1 LLEFEFKEIHMNKE
15 IFTKI
20 QSRLEARI
28 SRCELALS
36 GIETTE
42 DLKKLTIERALQ
54 LQQFCKQ
61 EESLMDKFVQSDL
74 YHLIGMGQL
83 TPPQMMKLTFLTRDW
98 LAFRSTVKAIAM
110 NLDKISQLPGLPAHS
125 SYKLRTWDDITL
137 SSDISVPA
145 EGLSY
150 AISGNLIQVLPSR
163 LPEFLQFWSSKA
175 KVQFFVENFEAKAKI
190 GAEYGG
196 IKWTVDHLGTYIGV
210 IKQPNVQQLF
220 EGCAQKDN

>member
-1 LLEFEFKEIHMNKE
+1 MNKE

-28 SRCELALS
+28 SKCELIFS

-42 DLKKLTIERALQ
+42 DIKKLTIERAQLLQ
-54 LQQFCKQ
+54 RFCR
-61 EESLMDKFVQSDL
+61 EEEAVMTKFVQNDL

-83 TPPQMMKLTFLTRDW
+83 TPPQMAKLTYLTRDW
-98 LAFRSTVKAIAM
+98 LAFRSTVKTIAM

-137 SSDISVPA
+137 SSDVSAPA
-145 EGLSY
+145 EGLPY

-163 LPEFLQFWSSKA
+163 LSEFLQFWSQKA
-175 KVQFFVENFEAKAKI
+175 KVQFFVENFETKI
-190 GAEYGG
+190 KTGAEYGG
-196 IKWTVDHLGTYIGV
+196 IKWTVDHLGNYVGV

-220 EGCAQKDN
+220 EGCAQKLTQ

>member
-1 LLEFEFKEIHMNKE
+1 MNKE
-15 IFTKI
+15 VFTKI

-28 SRCELALS
+28 SKCELALS

-42 DLKKLTIERALQ
+42 DLKQLTIERAQLLQ
-54 LQQFCKQ
+54 RFCR
-61 EESLMDKFVQSDL
+61 EEEAVMTKFVQNDL

-83 TPPQMMKLTFLTRDW
+83 TPPQMAKLTYLTRDW
-98 LAFRSTVKAIAM
+98 LSFRSTVKTIAM

-145 EGLSY
+145 EGLPY
-150 AISGNLIQVLPSR
+150 AISGNLIQVLSSR
-163 LPEFLQFWSSKA
+163 LSEFLQFWSQKA
-175 KVQFFVENFEAKAKI
+175 KVQFFVENFEAKIKA

-196 IKWTVDHLGTYIGV
+196 IKWTVDHLGNYVGV

-220 EGCAQKDN
+220 EGCAQKIIQ

>member
-1 LLEFEFKEIHMNKE
+1 MNKE

-28 SRCELALS
+28 SKCELTLS

-42 DLKKLTIERALQ
+42 DLKKLTIERALH
-54 LQQFCKQ
+54 LQRFCR
-61 EESLMDKFVQSDL
+61 EEEAVMTKFVQNDL

-83 TPPQMMKLTFLTRDW
+83 TPPQMAKLTYLTRDW
-98 LAFRSTVKAIAM
+98 LSFRSTVKTIAM

-145 EGLSY
+145 EGLPY

-163 LPEFLQFWSSKA
+163 LPEFLQFWSTKA
-175 KVQFFVENFEAKAKI
+175 KVQFFVENFEAKIKA

-196 IKWTVDHLGTYIGV
+196 IKWTVDHLGNYVGV

-220 EGCAQKDN
+220 EGCAQKNN

>member
-1 LLEFEFKEIHMNKE
+1 MNKE

-28 SRCELALS
+28 SKCELIFS

-42 DLKKLTIERALQ
+42 DLKKLTIERAQLLQ
-54 LQQFCKQ
+54 RFCR
-61 EESLMDKFVQSDL
+61 EEEAVMTKFVQNDL

-83 TPPQMMKLTFLTRDW
+83 TPPQMAKLTYLTRDW
-98 LAFRSTVKAIAM
+98 LAFRSTVKTIAM

-145 EGLSY
+145 EGLPY

-163 LPEFLQFWSSKA
+163 LPEFLQFWSLKA
-175 KVQFFVENFEAKAKI
+175 KVQFFVENFEAKIKA

-196 IKWTVDHLGTYIGV
+196 IRWTVDHLGNYVGV

-220 EGCAQKDN
+220 EGCAQKNN

>member
-1 LLEFEFKEIHMNKE
+1 MNKE
-15 IFTKI
+15 VFTKI

-28 SRCELALS
+28 SKCELALS

-42 DLKKLTIERALQ
+42 DLKKLTIERAQLLQ
-54 LQQFCKQ
+54 RFCR
-61 EESLMDKFVQSDL
+61 EEEAVMTKFVQNDL

-83 TPPQMMKLTFLTRDW
+83 TPPQMAKLTYLTRDW
-98 LAFRSTVKAIAM
+98 LAFRSTVKTIAM

-137 SSDISVPA
+137 SSDISAPA
-145 EGLSY
+145 EGLPY

-163 LPEFLQFWSSKA
+163 LSEFLQFWSQKA
-175 KVQFFVENFEAKAKI
+175 KVQFFVENFEAKIKSSS
-190 GAEYGG
+190 EYGG
-196 IKWTVDHLGTYIGV
+196 IKWTVDHLGNYVGV

-220 EGCAQKDN
+220 EGCAQKLT

>member
-1 LLEFEFKEIHMNKE
+1 MNKE

-28 SRCELALS
+28 SKCELTLS

-42 DLKKLTIERALQ
+42 DLKKLTIERAQLLQ
-54 LQQFCKQ
+54 RFCR
-61 EESLMDKFVQSDL
+61 EEEAVMTKFVQNDL

-83 TPPQMMKLTFLTRDW
+83 TPPQMAKLTYLTRDW
-98 LAFRSTVKAIAM
+98 LSFRSTVKTIAM

-145 EGLSY
+145 EGLPY

-163 LPEFLQFWSSKA
+163 LSEFLQLWSSKA
-175 KVQFFVENFEAKAKI
+175 KVQFFVENFEAKIKA

-196 IKWTVDHLGTYIGV
+196 IKWTVDHLGNYVGV

-220 EGCAQKDN
+220 EGCAQKLT